1 MDGHM
6 ESLGEEYQHINQ
18 RVLHHAPCS
27 VAILVDRGL
36 GGAAQVPASDVSY
49 NIAVLF
55 FGGRDDRE
63 ALAYGMRMVE
73 HPGIELHVL
82 RFLPQ
87 SSASGGDD
95 DEAFLADFRGNVV
108 TRNESARYEEKTYS
122 ASFHIAMDVLV
133 LSNGWH
139 CSKIRVYNFTSTT
152 LPLYASCPYRNEGVH
167 GHLLSP
173 APPDS
178 LASSL
183 QPAPF
188 TSISAPLQPSPSSSP
203 IQFDSVLF

>member
-1 MDGHM
+1 
-6 ESLGEEYQHINQ
+6 
-18 RVLHHAPCS
+18 V
-27 VAILVDRGL
+27 
-36 GGAAQVPASDVSY
+36 
-49 NIAVLF
+49 
-55 FGGRDDRE
+55 E
-63 ALAYGMRMVE
+63 ALLFMAAEDTATATAKRGRI
-73 HPGIELHVL
+73 GGGL
-82 RFLPQ
+82 R
-87 SSASGGDD
+87 
-95 DEAFLADFRGNVV
+95 RCV
-108 TRNESARYEEKTYS
+108 TQF
-122 ASFHIAMDVLV
+122 FHIAMDVLV